1 MDAPEI
7 LFSWCIRAVENFY
20 SYKCSLRKVSWFCN
34 ISKFLHA
41 TPFSGL
47 DYQPL
52 LGKVARNPTPNSLVA
67 CVAGLSKKMFSRE
80 GSEAARECGEKTYGK
95 ETKLEGSAKDREE
108 REGVRQHPFPQFPIL
123 AHPSPLLS
131 IFFCL
136 TQACSF
142 ARPLIRSLVSLFQAH
157 CQWGRSEGSVG
168 RGNER
173 GLIEKEVATGE
184 PPPSLSG
191 PARSYVPRCFPIV
204 PTDRE
209 PRIGYSL
216 VQSPP
221 SNGIET
227 VATQANSLEER
238 RLHSRKRRKSSLGDT
253 LVPEF
258 LIDFSRHEKR

>member
-47 DYQPL
+47 DYQPR

-67 CVAGLSKKMFSRE
+67 CVAGLSKNMSSRE

-108 REGVRQHPFPQFPIL
+108 REGVRQQPFPQFPIL

-131 IFFCL
+131 IFFCS

-142 ARPLIRSLVSLFQAH
+142 ARQLIRSLVSLFHAL

-173 GLIEKEVATGE
+173 GLIEKEGV
-184 PPPSLSG
+184 PSFFSLPD
-191 PARSYVPRCFPIV
+191 PARSWSPLSPARLFERPHWLTTWNRLQSDGIFFTPI
-204 PTDRE
+204 
-209 PRIGYSL
+209 
-216 VQSPP
+216 
-221 SNGIET
+221 
-227 VATQANSLEER
+227 A
-238 RLHSRKRRKSSLGDT
+238 
-253 LVPEF
+253 
-258 LIDFSRHEKR
+258 